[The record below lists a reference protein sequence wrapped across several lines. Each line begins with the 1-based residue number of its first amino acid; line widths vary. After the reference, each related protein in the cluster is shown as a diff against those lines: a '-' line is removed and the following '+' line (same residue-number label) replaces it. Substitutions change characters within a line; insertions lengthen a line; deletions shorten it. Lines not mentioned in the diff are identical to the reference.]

1 MTVAGCVRNLYHTT
15 TVPSSRFRRPRKFLL
30 HKYPF
35 FLHFPLSPFFLSISL
50 SLPDTCRQ
58 IKTDSSSPKKVVGHL
73 LYKDAQHRH
82 QPLLLWSRHCSR
94 TLVQLSSLRQDD
106 FNPLDIFLDVCQ
118 YGSTALAWEISSGFW
133 KAFDALS
140 EREQRI
146 AAAYINARLSEE
158 LQAKLAK
165 LYVETGIRAVCI
177 DDSEDEDEEEDP
189 FISLC
194 PFAGRR

>member
-1 MTVAGCVRNLYHTT
+1 MHNTT
-15 TVPSSRFRRPRKFLL
+15 TC
-30 HKYPF
+30 
-35 FLHFPLSPFFLSISL
+35 HFSIS
-50 SLPDTCRQ
+50 RA
-58 IKTDSSSPKKVVGHL
+58 I
-73 LYKDAQHRH
+73 ARE
-82 QPLLLWSRHCSR
+82 LWI
-94 TLVQLSSLRQDD
+94 QLSSLRKDD
-106 FNPLDIFLDVCQ
+106 FNPLGIFIQVRLCGSTVRPSPVTNT
-118 YGSTALAWEISSGFW
+118 STALAWEISRGFW

-177 DDSEDEDEEEDP
+177 DDSEDEDEDEEDEDEDEEDP